1 MTMPYEDM
9 TDLDKTNVLK
19 QMYEVDRRSFADIAE
34 QLGTYPNKIRRDAK
48 RLNIAI
54 RDKSQ
59 AQKNAL
65 DTGKHKHPTKGTQRD
80 FETKNKIGMSVL
92 KSWGDLTEQ
101 ELLSRKNKAKD
112 NWESMSIDDRQN
124 ILAKAN
130 SAVRKAS
137 KEGSKLEKFLL
148 ERLIKDGY
156 KTVFHQ
162 EQFLSNTKLQID
174 LFIPTMNI
182 AIEVDGPSHFLP
194 VWGDDALSRN
204 KNYDSKKEG
213 LLIGKGLLL
222 IRIQQTKDFSKTRAE
237 LVYKRLLDVI
247 TGIANKTLTDKTFT
261 IGDNNE

>member
-1 MTMPYEDM
+1 MTIPYKDM
-9 TDLDKTNVLK
+9 TDPEKIDLLK
-19 QMYEVDRRSFADIAE
+19 QMYEIDKISFADIATK
-34 QLGTYPNKIRRDAK
+34 LDTYPNKIRRDAK
-48 RLNIAI
+48 RLNINI

-80 FETKNKIGMSVL
+80 DETKNKIGMSVL
-92 KSWGDLTEQ
+92 KSWGELTEQ
-101 ELLSRKNKAKD
+101 ELEDRRNKAKD

-148 ERLIKDGY
+148 ERLIQDGH
-156 KTVFHQ
+156 KTIFHQ

-213 LLIGKGLLL
+213 LIIGKGLLL

-237 LVYKRLLDVI
+237 LVYSRLLDVI
-247 TGIANKTLTDKTFT
+247 NGIANKTLTDKTFT
-261 IGDNNE
+261 IGDDN